1 MTAAFS
7 HLDWLQAES
16 IHILREAAVQLPAS
30 AAALLET
37 AGMAVEVEEL
47 DTVAA
52 PLSGDRWQAPGRGA
66 GVAVRIEDLASASW
80 R

>member
-7 HLDWLQAES
+7 HLDRLQVES
-16 IHILREAAVQLPAS
+16 IHILREEAAQLPAS
-30 AAALLET
+30 AAALLEA

-52 PLSGDRWQAPGRGA
+52 PLSGDRWQAPGWA
-66 GVAVRIEDLASASW
+66 
-80 R
+80 